1 MDRSIAGK
9 QPMHGATTAAFGF
22 DGAYHRFAGKVT
34 IDSGVRVERFEGRA
48 VWELMYLRRE
58 AASNP

>member
-1 MDRSIAGK
+1 MA
-9 QPMHGATTAAFGF
+9 ATTAASGH
-22 DGAYHRFAGKVT
+22 GAYHRFAGKVT